1 MYDYREAMT
10 EDVKEWIKENID
22 LTEWTED
29 REGLE
34 QQLNDD
40 LWTEDSIT
48 GNASGSYYC
57 NSYKAEESIAHNW
70 DLLNEALDE
79 FGQNDIRKII
89 GHVVLYFFIL
99 LFITN
104 TSENKRRGFPFGQA
118 PPLTALIFYLI
129 VTVSSVTSCPSSS
142 TAAFTASSNVI
153 SVSFISCCATSF
165 RTLTISLSNGDG
177 AAMEME
183 EAISL

>member
-10 EDVKEWIKENID
+10 EDVKEWIKQNID

-70 DLLNEALDE
+70 NLLNKALDE
-79 FGQNDIRKII
+79 FEQNNI
-89 GHVVLYFFIL
+89 
-99 LFITN
+99 
-104 TSENKRRGFPFGQA
+104 
-118 PPLTALIFYLI
+118 
-129 VTVSSVTSCPSSS
+129 
-142 TAAFTASSNVI
+142 NVI
-153 SVSFISCCATSF
+153 EKGAEWADVTIRCYLLESVISDV
-165 RTLTISLSNGDG
+165 LD
-177 AAMEME
+177 EME
-183 EAISL
+183 ENGDFDESDN

>member
-57 NSYKAEESIAHNW
+57 NSYNAEESIAHNW

-79 FGQNDIRKII
+79 FGQNNINVIKKGAEWTDVTIRC
-89 GHVVLYFFIL
+89 YL
-99 LFITN
+99 L
-104 TSENKRRGFPFGQA
+104 G
-118 PPLTALIFYLI
+118 
-129 VTVSSVTSCPSSS
+129 SVI
-142 TAAFTASSNVI
+142 SNV
-153 SVSFISCCATSF
+153 
-165 RTLTISLSNGDG
+165 LD
-177 AAMEME
+177 EME
-183 EAISL
+183 ENGDFDESEE

>member
-79 FGQNDIRKII
+79 FG
-89 GHVVLYFFIL
+89 
-99 LFITN
+99 
-104 TSENKRRGFPFGQA
+104 ENN
-118 PPLTALIFYLI
+118 I
-129 VTVSSVTSCPSSS
+129 
-142 TAAFTASSNVI
+142 NVI
-153 SVSFISCCATSF
+153 EKGAEWADVTIRCYLLWSVISDV
-165 RTLTISLSNGDG
+165 LD
-177 AAMEME
+177 EME
-183 EAISL
+183 ENGDFDESEE

>member
-57 NSYKAEESIAHNW
+57 NSYNAEESIAHNW
-70 DLLNEALDE
+70 NLLNEALDE
-79 FGQNDIRKII
+79 FGQNNI
-89 GHVVLYFFIL
+89 
-99 LFITN
+99 
-104 TSENKRRGFPFGQA
+104 
-118 PPLTALIFYLI
+118 
-129 VTVSSVTSCPSSS
+129 
-142 TAAFTASSNVI
+142 NVI
-153 SVSFISCCATSF
+153 EKGAEWADVTIRCYLLGFVISDV
-165 RTLTISLSNGDG
+165 LN
-177 AAMEME
+177 EME
-183 EAISL
+183 ENGDFDESEE

>member
-10 EDVKEWIKENID
+10 KDVKEWIKENID

-57 NSYKAEESIAHNW
+57 NSYNAEESIAHNW

-79 FGQNDIRKII
+79 FGQNNINVIKKGAEWADVTIRC
-89 GHVVLYFFIL
+89 YL
-99 LFITN
+99 L
-104 TSENKRRGFPFGQA
+104 E
-118 PPLTALIFYLI
+118 
-129 VTVSSVTSCPSSS
+129 SVI
-142 TAAFTASSNVI
+142 SNV
-153 SVSFISCCATSF
+153 
-165 RTLTISLSNGDG
+165 LD
-177 AAMEME
+177 EME
-183 EAISL
+183 ENGDFDESEE

>member
-1 MYDYREAMT
+1 MYDYRKAMT
-10 EDVKEWIKENID
+10 EDVKEWIKQNID

-70 DLLNEALDE
+70 NLLNEALDE
-79 FGQNDIRKII
+79 FEQNNI
-89 GHVVLYFFIL
+89 
-99 LFITN
+99 
-104 TSENKRRGFPFGQA
+104 
-118 PPLTALIFYLI
+118 
-129 VTVSSVTSCPSSS
+129 
-142 TAAFTASSNVI
+142 NVI
-153 SVSFISCCATSF
+153 KKGAEWADVTIRCYLLESVISDV
-165 RTLTISLSNGDG
+165 LD
-177 AAMEME
+177 EME
-183 EAISL
+183 ENGDFDESDN

>member
-40 LWTEDSIT
+40 LWTKDSIT

-79 FGQNDIRKII
+79 FGQNDI
-89 GHVVLYFFIL
+89 
-99 LFITN
+99 
-104 TSENKRRGFPFGQA
+104 
-118 PPLTALIFYLI
+118 
-129 VTVSSVTSCPSSS
+129 
-142 TAAFTASSNVI
+142 NVI
-153 SVSFISCCATSF
+153 KKGAEWADVTIRCYLLWSVISEV
-165 RTLTISLSNGDG
+165 LDELEENGDFD
-177 AAMEME
+177 E
-183 EAISL
+183 SDN

>member
-40 LWTEDSIT
+40 LWTEDNIT

-79 FGQNDIRKII
+79 FEQNNI
-89 GHVVLYFFIL
+89 
-99 LFITN
+99 
-104 TSENKRRGFPFGQA
+104 
-118 PPLTALIFYLI
+118 
-129 VTVSSVTSCPSSS
+129 
-142 TAAFTASSNVI
+142 NVI
-153 SVSFISCCATSF
+153 EKGAEWADVIIRCYLLRSVISDV
-165 RTLTISLSNGDG
+165 LD
-177 AAMEME
+177 EME
-183 EAISL
+183 ENGDFDESEE

>member
-29 REGLE
+29 RERLE

-79 FGQNDIRKII
+79 FEQNNI
-89 GHVVLYFFIL
+89 
-99 LFITN
+99 
-104 TSENKRRGFPFGQA
+104 
-118 PPLTALIFYLI
+118 
-129 VTVSSVTSCPSSS
+129 
-142 TAAFTASSNVI
+142 NVI
-153 SVSFISCCATSF
+153 EKGAEWADVTIRCYLLWSVISDV
-165 RTLTISLSNGDG
+165 LD
-177 AAMEME
+177 EME
-183 EAISL
+183 ENGDFDESEE

>member
-34 QQLNDD
+34 QQLNND

-79 FGQNDIRKII
+79 FEQNNI
-89 GHVVLYFFIL
+89 
-99 LFITN
+99 
-104 TSENKRRGFPFGQA
+104 
-118 PPLTALIFYLI
+118 
-129 VTVSSVTSCPSSS
+129 
-142 TAAFTASSNVI
+142 NVI
-153 SVSFISCCATSF
+153 EKGAEWAYVTIRCSLLGSVISDV
-165 RTLTISLSNGDG
+165 LD
-177 AAMEME
+177 EME
-183 EAISL
+183 ENGDFDESEE

>member
-10 EDVKEWIKENID
+10 EDVKEWIEENID

-79 FGQNDIRKII
+79 FEQNNI
-89 GHVVLYFFIL
+89 
-99 LFITN
+99 
-104 TSENKRRGFPFGQA
+104 
-118 PPLTALIFYLI
+118 
-129 VTVSSVTSCPSSS
+129 
-142 TAAFTASSNVI
+142 NVI
-153 SVSFISCCATSF
+153 EKGAEWADVTIRCYLLGFVISDV
-165 RTLTISLSNGDG
+165 LD
-177 AAMEME
+177 EME
-183 EAISL
+183 ENGDFDESEE

>member
-10 EDVKEWIKENID
+10 EDIKEWIKENID

-79 FGQNDIRKII
+79 FEQNNI
-89 GHVVLYFFIL
+89 
-99 LFITN
+99 
-104 TSENKRRGFPFGQA
+104 
-118 PPLTALIFYLI
+118 
-129 VTVSSVTSCPSSS
+129 
-142 TAAFTASSNVI
+142 NVI
-153 SVSFISCCATSF
+153 EKGAEWADVIIRCYLLRSVISDV
-165 RTLTISLSNGDG
+165 LD
-177 AAMEME
+177 EME
-183 EAISL
+183 ENGDFDESEE

>member
-34 QQLNDD
+34 QQLNND
-40 LWTEDSIT
+40 LWIEDSIT

-57 NSYKAEESIAHNW
+57 NSYNAEESIAHNW

-79 FGQNDIRKII
+79 FGQNNI
-89 GHVVLYFFIL
+89 
-99 LFITN
+99 
-104 TSENKRRGFPFGQA
+104 
-118 PPLTALIFYLI
+118 
-129 VTVSSVTSCPSSS
+129 
-142 TAAFTASSNVI
+142 NVI
-153 SVSFISCCATSF
+153 EKGAEWADVTIRCYLLGFVISDV
-165 RTLTISLSNGDG
+165 LD
-177 AAMEME
+177 EME
-183 EAISL
+183 ENGDFDESEE

>member
-79 FGQNDIRKII
+79 FEQNNI
-89 GHVVLYFFIL
+89 
-99 LFITN
+99 
-104 TSENKRRGFPFGQA
+104 
-118 PPLTALIFYLI
+118 
-129 VTVSSVTSCPSSS
+129 
-142 TAAFTASSNVI
+142 NVI
-153 SVSFISCCATSF
+153 EKGAEWADVTIRCYLLGFVISDV
-165 RTLTISLSNGDG
+165 LD
-177 AAMEME
+177 EME
-183 EAISL
+183 ENGDFDESEEQHTLRRV

>member
-57 NSYKAEESIAHNW
+57 NSYNAEESIAHNW
-70 DLLNEALDE
+70 NLLNEALDE
-79 FGQNDIRKII
+79 FGQNNI
-89 GHVVLYFFIL
+89 
-99 LFITN
+99 
-104 TSENKRRGFPFGQA
+104 
-118 PPLTALIFYLI
+118 
-129 VTVSSVTSCPSSS
+129 
-142 TAAFTASSNVI
+142 NVI
-153 SVSFISCCATSF
+153 EKGAEWADVTIRCYLLGYVISDV
-165 RTLTISLSNGDG
+165 LN
-177 AAMEME
+177 EME
-183 EAISL
+183 ENGDFDESEE

>member
-57 NSYKAEESIAHNW
+57 NSYKAEKSIAHNW

-79 FGQNDIRKII
+79 FG
-89 GHVVLYFFIL
+89 
-99 LFITN
+99 
-104 TSENKRRGFPFGQA
+104 ENN
-118 PPLTALIFYLI
+118 I
-129 VTVSSVTSCPSSS
+129 
-142 TAAFTASSNVI
+142 NVI
-153 SVSFISCCATSF
+153 EKGAEWADVTIRCYLLESVISDV
-165 RTLTISLSNGDG
+165 LDEMKENGDFD
-177 AAMEME
+177 ESE
-183 EAISL
+183 E